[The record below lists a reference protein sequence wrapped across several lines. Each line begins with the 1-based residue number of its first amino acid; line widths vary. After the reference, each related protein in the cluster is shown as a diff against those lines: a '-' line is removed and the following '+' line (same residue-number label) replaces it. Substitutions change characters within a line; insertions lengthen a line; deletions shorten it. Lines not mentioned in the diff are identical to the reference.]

1 LTRARRSE
9 GTGGRQVTSGGTL
22 APRERI
28 RRLSRSGTAPLW
40 ILVAL
45 VVTFGLI
52 MTLSA
57 SSVYALDATGSAYT
71 VFVRQSLWVGAGV
84 IALVGCAAI
93 PYQKWA
99 RWVPVILVVVFALLV
114 LVKVPGLGISVN
126 GARRWV
132 GWGPIRLQASEF
144 AKFGFLIAA
153 SALLARKRRD
163 LQDPVAVVVPVVFPL
178 FACVAGLVMLE
189 PDLGTTLVISAICFM
204 LLVVAGARLKF
215 LGSAAAIG
223 VVAVAVLAYIEPYR
237 RARLLSFLDPFK
249 DAQGGGYQVVQG
261 MIAMGSGGVSGV
273 GLGAS
278 RQKWMFLPNAHTDF
292 IFAVIGEELGLAG
305 SLVLLLLLFLLVAYC
320 VRAAR
325 RAPDLF
331 GTLVASGVACW
342 IAVQALLNI
351 GAVTAL
357 LPITGVPLP
366 FVSVGGSNILV
377 LLASLGVV
385 INIARQGDVEVAR
398 ADHRRRRA
406 RRNAEDALDAV

>member
-1 LTRARRSE
+1 MTRAATSE
-9 GTGGRQVTSGGTL
+9 TANGHQPTWTGTL
-22 APRERI
+22 TPGERL
-28 RRLSRSGTAPLW
+28 RRLGRSGAAPLW

-71 VFVRQSLWVGAGV
+71 VFVRQSLWVGAGI

-93 PYQKWA
+93 PYQRWA
-99 RWVPVILVVVFALLV
+99 RWVPVILVIVFALLV
-114 LVKVPGLGISVN
+114 LVKVPGVGISVN

-163 LQDPVAVVVPVVFPL
+163 LQDPVAAMVPVVFPL
-178 FACVAGLVMLE
+178 FAAIAGLVMLE
-189 PDLGTTLVISAICFM
+189 PDLGTTLVISAVCF
-204 LLVVAGARLKF
+204 LLLFAAGVRLKL
-215 LGSAAAIG
+215 LGGVAALGALG
-223 VVAVAVLAYIEPYR
+223 VTVLAFLAPYR
-237 RARLLSFLDPFK
+237 RARMLSFMDPFK

-261 MIAMGSGGVSGV
+261 MIAMGSGGASGV

-292 IFAVIGEELGLAG
+292 IFAVIGEELGLIG
-305 SLVLLLLLFLLVAYC
+305 SLVLLSLLFLLVAYC

-331 GTLVASGVACW
+331 GTLVASGVAAW

-377 LLASLGVV
+377 LLASLGIV
-385 INIARQGDVEVAR
+385 INIARQGDIEVAR
-398 ADHRRRRA
+398 AEHRRRRA
-406 RRNAEDALDAV
+406 LRDSEVP